1 MRYKRLNP
9 TKKTYCFAVE
19 DISGDSY
26 LSTHNPAKD
35 IRDPSEVEHYYR
47 EVIEGVFYPIKNA
60 TFINDKKLVGY
71 FFDEILDKE
80 YKYVYEINGEF
91 ALDTDM
97 DWLTISKEI
106 LDTVL

>member
-1 MRYKRLNP
+1 MRYKGLKP
-9 TKKTYCFAVE
+9 IKKTYCFAVE
-19 DISGDSY
+19 DIRGDSY
-26 LSTHNPAKD
+26 LFDRNPAAD
-35 IRDPSEVEHYYR
+35 MTRNEMNLLYVEI
-47 EVIEGVFYPIKNA
+47 VEGVFYPIKKA

-91 ALDTDM
+91 SLDTDM
-97 DWLTISKEI
+97 DWLPISKEI